1 MSARCQS
8 KSIYFYFY
16 PQFIFIF
23 SSFLVRIVEKEEEK
37 ILELS
42 YHQNKTRK
50 CILNVLTI
58 FICSKRDDNAA
69 QQRIRLK
76 EMNNEFADDDLL
88 LLLLQSQDVIEVE
101 AIFYFLVSETE
112 TEITNYI
119 AKNSSNFYE
128 V

>member
-1 MSARCQS
+1 MILININKRFTSTLNL
-8 KSIYFYFY
+8 Y
-16 PQFIFIF
+16 
-23 SSFLVRIVEKEEEK
+23 SSCGLLKKKKKK

-42 YHQNKTRK
+42 YRYHQNKTRK

-76 EMNNEFADDDLL
+76 EMNNEIADDDLL

-101 AIFYFLVSETE
+101 AIFIFWFQKLKLKLQIIILS
-112 TEITNYI
+112 
-119 AKNSSNFYE
+119 KFS
-128 V
+128 

>member
-1 MSARCQS
+1 MNAQCQS
-8 KSIYFYFY
+8 NSIWYFYFY

-42 YHQNKTRK
+42 YRYHQNKTRK

-76 EMNNEFADDDLL
+76 EMNNEIADDDLL

-101 AIFYFLVSETE
+101 AIFIFWFQKLKLL
-112 TEITNYI
+112 ND
-119 AKNSSNFYE
+119 K
-128 V
+128 